1 MTTVGFDVSALD
13 PTFKSHAQRGIGRYV
28 LELKRFFERSGP
40 HDLAIEW
47 FDHRSVA
54 HAGFGARAIDYFP
67 CGRTTLRQQL
77 LYPWRLDS
85 GPMQRFSF
93 LHFPAHM
100 DAPAWS
106 RKPFVLTVLDL
117 IPLVLEPLYRANRPG
132 WRFAFARWLELRAIQ
147 NAVVLLAISEATAN
161 DIVRLL
167 GVPRE
172 RIVVTPLGV
181 DAAFFEVSELRRAL
195 HAEHQTHGTSAVR
208 HRLGIP
214 PDREILLYVGGHDER
229 KNIAALVAIAAG
241 VVRAQSAQRKAPP
254 VLVLAGRISS
264 APEQERLNAALKAHG
279 MAEHTCVVGYVPEE
293 QLLALY
299 AESAVFLFP
308 SLYEGFG
315 LPVLEAMA
323 AGVAVVSADT
333 SAIPEVL
340 SDCGLLFDP
349 GVPDQGV
356 AAVLEVLR
364 NPTLQADL
372 GVRGQRRAR
381 EFTWDRTGK
390 LTLQGYRYA
399 EELLHPRG
407 AGRLPLGAEVSR

>member
-1 MTTVGFDVSALD
+1 MTRVGFDVSALD

-28 LELKRFFERSGP
+28 LELKRFFERSAP
-40 HDLAIEW
+40 QDLAIEW

-54 HAGFGARAIDYFP
+54 QAGMCARAIEYFP

-117 IPLVLEPLYRANRPG
+117 IPLVLAPLYRANRPG

-147 NAVVLLAISEATAN
+147 GAVVLLAISEATAN

-167 GVPRE
+167 KVPRE

-181 DAAFFEVSELRRAL
+181 DATFFGVHELRCAAQAAR
-195 HAEHQTHGTSAVR
+195 QMQIQSGVR

-214 PDREILLYVGGHDER
+214 PHREILLYVGGHDER
-229 KNIAALVAIAAG
+229 KNIQTLVAIAAG
-241 VVRAQSAQRKAPP
+241 VVRARCARGEEPP
-254 VLVLAGRISS
+254 VLVLAGRIS
-264 APEQERLNAALKAHG
+264 AAREQERLDAALSAHE
-279 MAEHTCVVGYVPEE
+279 MRDHTCVVGYVPEAE
-293 QLLALY
+293 LLELY
-299 AESAVFLFP
+299 AESAVFLFA

-323 AGVAVVSADT
+323 AGVPVVSANT
-333 SAIPEVL
+333 SCIPEVL

-349 GVPDQGV
+349 HAVDQGV
-356 AAVLEVLR
+356 AAVLEVLS
-364 NPTLQADL
+364 NPPLRADL
-372 GVRGQRRAR
+372 CERGRTRAR
-381 EFTWDRTGK
+381 QFTWDRTGE

-399 EELLHPRG
+399 AELLKPRMG
-407 AGRLPLGAEVSR
+407 VRRVTSAEVRA